1 MGSIDKALPLA
12 GFYPDSQNR
21 CSDGAKIKTFSI
33 SSKYF
38 GTFLMYI
45 AFFSPILVFSQN
57 FLYLCPCI
65 VETARLSSV
74 LCDGRNLSLM
84 WVWTTLQDIA
94 GQKLSIQNSDE
105 VYIQIVGKTS
115 LETRPL
121 GIGIRLY
128 RRTLSLCI
136 VLGPVCRRLGCKY
149 ARNRGYAF
157 FFP

>member
-1 MGSIDKALPLA
+1 MLIH
-12 GFYPDSQNR
+12 
-21 CSDGAKIKTFSI
+21 
-33 SSKYF
+33 
-38 GTFLMYI
+38 
-45 AFFSPILVFSQN
+45 
-57 FLYLCPCI
+57 
-65 VETARLSSV
+65 
-74 LCDGRNLSLM
+74 GRNQSPM
-84 WVWTTLQDIA
+84 GVREALQDIA

-149 ARNRGYAF
+149 TRDEGALF
-157 FFP
+157 LFPL